1 MTVVKGRFSLDTNIL
16 VYAVDRDGGER
27 HWLSMELVG
36 RAARRDCVLTVQA
49 LAEFFHATT
58 RKNLLVPSE
67 AGRFVRDWLEVFEV
81 ASADGGAL
89 GRGDGSGG
97 RAPALVLGRDA
108 LGDRKAGG
116 LLDPRERG
124 HAAWTPSRR
133 RGVRQPV
140 CARRPLGHGDDVRSV
155 SSAGLSEPSASR
167 PASTSHL

>member
-36 RAARRDCVLTVQA
+36 RAARRDCVLTVQS

-58 RKNLLVPSE
+58 RKDLLVPAE

-89 GRGDGSGG
+89 AEAMAAADEHRLSFWDAMLWATARQAGCSILVSEDMQHGRRLGGVEFVNPFAPDG
-97 RAPALVLGRDA
+97 
-108 LGDRKAGG
+108 
-116 LLDPRERG
+116 
-124 HAAWTPSRR
+124 
-133 RGVRQPV
+133 
-140 CARRPLGHGDDVRSV
+140 
-155 SSAGLSEPSASR
+155 PSAM
-167 PASTSHL
+167 ATMFDL